1 MRRTTVLR
9 LSLLLCCA
17 SAPLAAQDAGN
28 VRVYRCVGSNGAVS
42 LQDAPCRNGRQE
54 VRDMQRPRDPAPRVV
69 RSDRD
74 PTATPAPAAPQ
85 REVRHVYV
93 QPPQPLYECVRDDG
107 SRYTSDSGEG
117 NPRWVP
123 IWTSVYLPYGGGH
136 RPPGGGRPPRP
147 LPPIA
152 PMGAGSGS
160 GAVRSSGGSLSI
172 SGGGPHVGGSVSVGS
187 GSTHWEGTREV
198 YPGTYTDTV
207 VPTGN
212 VLVRD
217 ACNPLPQQDVC
228 ARLQDR
234 RWELVRQ
241 YNSALQGQRDA
252 LSREQRS
259 VDARLER
266 DCR

>member
-1 MRRTTVLR
+1 MRTSTALG
-9 LSLLLCCA
+9 LSLLLTA
-17 SAPLAAQDAGN
+17 SLPLAAQDSDN
-28 VRVYRCVGSNGAVS
+28 VRVYRCVGSNGAVA
-42 LQDAPCRNGRQE
+42 LQDAPCRDGRQE
-54 VRDMQRPRDPAPRVV
+54 VRDMQRPRDPPPRVV
-69 RSDRD
+69 RSNAD
-74 PTATPAPAAPQ
+74 PVATPAPAAAE

-93 QPPQPLYECVRDDG
+93 QPPQPLFECVRDDG
-107 SRYTSDSGEG
+107 TRYTSDSGEG

-123 IWTSVYLPYGGGH
+123 VWTSVYLPYGRGP
-136 RPPGGGRPPRP
+136 RPPGGGGRPPPRP

-152 PMGAGSGS
+152 PMGAGTISSSGGALSVSGS
-160 GAVRSSGGSLSI
+160 GSRGGASI
-172 SGGGPHVGGSVSVGS
+172 SIGS
-187 GSTHWEGTREV
+187 GSTHWEGGGQA

-217 ACNPLPQQDVC
+217 QCNALPQQDVC

-241 YNSALQGQRDA
+241 YNSALQGERDA
-252 LSREQRS
+252 LNREQRS
-259 VDARLER
+259 VDARLQR

>member
-1 MRRTTVLR
+1 MHRSTALS

-17 SAPLAAQDAGN
+17 SAPLAAQEAGN

-42 LQDAPCRNGRQE
+42 LQDAPCRDGRQE

-74 PTATPAPAAPQ
+74 PAAAPAPAAPQ

-93 QPPQPLYECVRDDG
+93 QPPQPLYECTAEDG
-107 SRYTSDSGEG
+107 SRYTSDSGQG

-123 IWTSVYLPYGGGH
+123 IWTSAYVPYGPGH
-136 RPPGGGRPPRP
+136 RPPGGNHPPPRP
-147 LPPIA
+147 LPPFA
-152 PMGAGSGS
+152 PMGAGS
-160 GAVRSSGGSLSI
+160 VQSSGGSLTI
-172 SGGGPHVGGSVSVGS
+172 SGGGAHGGGSLSVGS
-187 GSTHWEGTREV
+187 GSTRWEGERHA
-198 YPGTYTDTV
+198 YPGTYTDV
-207 VPTGN
+207 VIPAGN
-212 VLVRD
+212 VMVRD
-217 ACNPLPQQDVC
+217 PCNALPQQEVC

-241 YNSALQGQRDA
+241 YNSALQGQREV

>member
-1 MRRTTVLR
+1 MRRTTVLC

-42 LQDAPCRNGRQE
+42 LQDAPCRDGRQE

-147 LPPIA
+147 LPPIV

-172 SGGGPHVGGSVSVGS
+172 SGGGPHLGGSVSVGS
-187 GSTHWEGTREV
+187 GSTHWEGTR
-198 YPGTYTDTV
+198 
-207 VPTGN
+207 
-212 VLVRD
+212 
-217 ACNPLPQQDVC
+217 DVC

>member
-1 MRRTTVLR
+1 MHRLTALS
-9 LSLLLCCA
+9 LSLLLCA
-17 SAPLAAQDAGN
+17 GSLPLAAQDAAN
-28 VRVYRCVGSNGAVS
+28 VRVYRCVGSNGAVA
-42 LQDAPCRNGRQE
+42 LQDAPCRDGRQE

-74 PTATPAPAAPQ
+74 PDQAPTPAAPQ
-85 REVRHVYV
+85 REVRYVHV

-123 IWTSVYLPYGGGH
+123 VWTSVYAPYGPGY
-136 RPPGGGRPPRP
+136 RPPGGGRPPPRPQP

-152 PMGAGSGS
+152 PMGAGS
-160 GAVRSSGGSLSI
+160 VQSSGGALTV
-172 SGGGPHVGGSVSVGS
+172 SGGGRHGGGSIRIGG
-187 GSTHWEGTREV
+187 GSTQWEGERQG

-207 VPTGN
+207 IPTGN

-217 ACNPLPQQDVC
+217 QCTPLPQQDVC
-228 ARLQDR
+228 SRLKDR

-241 YNSALQGQRDA
+241 YNSALQGERDA

-259 VDARLER
+259 VDARLDR

>member
-1 MRRTTVLR
+1 MPRTTALR

-42 LQDAPCRNGRQE
+42 LQDAPCRDGRQE

-123 IWTSVYLPYGGGH
+123 IWTSVYLPYGGG
-136 RPPGGGRPPRP
+136 RPPRP

-152 PMGAGSGS
+152 PMGAGAGSGS
-160 GAVRSSGGSLSI
+160 VSSSGGSLSI
-172 SGGGPHVGGSVSVGS
+172 SGGGPHVGGSLSVGS
-187 GSTHWEGTREV
+187 RSTHWEGSREV

-207 VPTGN
+207 VPAGN

-252 LSREQRS
+252 LTREQRS